1 MIALALIFPI
11 LFFAT
16 NKDYFQQVEKDIN
29 NGATWHYVG
38 QQEIDPEAKSLAIN
52 DKYILWKL
60 KK

>member
-16 NKDYFQQVEKDIN
+16 NQDYFQQVEKDID

-38 QQEIDPEAKSLAIN
+38 QQEIDSKAKSLAID

>member
-16 NKDYFQQVEKDIN
+16 NQDYFQQVEKDID

-38 QQEIDPEAKSLAIN
+38 KQEIDPKAKSLAID

>member
-16 NKDYFQQVEKDIN
+16 NQDYFQQVEKDID

-38 QQEIDPEAKSLAIN
+38 QQKIDPEAKSLAIN

>member
-16 NKDYFQQVEKDIN
+16 NQDYFQQVEKDIN

-38 QQEIDPEAKSLAIN
+38 QQKIDPEAKSLAIN